1 MTQILLAFSRTRVEG
16 GRSLATSS
24 DLEIPQ
30 HYDDVTGVGLVAG
43 SLSRRK
49 SGSGRPAH
57 QATRCP
63 CHATEA
69 SRRQRRERDVP
80 TERRAPACNE
90 SFRNRIPW
98 LVAPAKT
105 TKGLLL
111 LLFACL

>member
-24 DLEIPQ
+24 DLERPQ

-49 SGSGRPAH
+49 SGSGRH

-69 SRRQRRERDVP
+69 SRRQRRERDVS
-80 TERRAPACNE
+80 TERVPLHAMNHFVTGSR
-90 SFRNRIPW
+90 
-98 LVAPAKT
+98 
-105 TKGLLL
+105 GL
-111 LLFACL
+111 

>member
-24 DLEIPQ
+24 DLERPQ

-49 SGSGRPAH
+49 SGSGRH

-63 CHATEA
+63 CHATLDATPATEA

-80 TERRAPACNE
+80 TQRDVPLHAMNH
-90 SFRNRIPW
+90 S
-98 LVAPAKT
+98 
-105 TKGLLL
+105 
-111 LLFACL
+111 